1 MFSKARLDT
10 LSDGIFGVAMT
21 LLILDVRLP
30 DDFHPQDGA
39 ELLQGLLELW
49 PKFLPYVLSFG
60 VLGLRWLANIEVRTR
75 AEYVNRE
82 YVNWWLLYHLLI
94 TCVPFTTIVVGR
106 FAHLAPA
113 IWLYAGHTLSDRR
126 GRPSSGPHH
135 AASGAGRPSAL
146 PADVGDAADRL
157 LAAGDCASFVDPR
170 VALWALALNFAGPV
184 IRRWSTRPAYR
195 IEPAARLCRPSQ
207 WFARAAACPARRGIR
222 MKNWLSFRAAL
233 ALGLA
238 ASLLALAAPA
248 HAEKRVALV
257 IGNNDYKNVPKLQK
271 AVNDARTMGDTLKQ
285 LGFSVMVAENQTR
298 QAFSETLLA
307 FDKAVEP
314 GDTAFFFYAGH
325 GFEIAGQ
332 NFLLPTDVPAA
343 TEGQEELV
351 RDASVLADRVIERL
365 QNKKV
370 RTAILVFD
378 ACRNNPFE
386 RAGTRAVAGGGG
398 LAPMTQLPEGV
409 FSVFSAGP
417 RQTALDR
424 LSNNDDNPN
433 SVFTRTFA
441 KELLQPGE
449 NLVQVAQHTR
459 RIVSEMAETVSHKQ
473 IPVYF
478 DQMVD
483 DVFLNG
489 VAKGAG
495 RGGQEAQNRPSRRS
509 RSRRCRRCRCRA
521 PRPRTTFRQ
530 RADRDVLPPQWR
542 LDRGVLD
549 RRSDARDF
557 LADGRCRRIPRD
569 RISRHARSAH
579 PQADAQ
585 SLDRACRRRAGG
597 DHPGPLCRHIRRI
610 AGTVSDQIRSGGGA
624 DPRSAQDPRHDRDQ
638 LAVVSRV
645 QRAAGLLHPSD
656 VVSLRDPRGAR
667 RHRHARC
674 RTRC

>member
-1 MFSKARLDT
+1 
-10 LSDGIFGVAMT
+10 
-21 LLILDVRLP
+21 
-30 DDFHPQDGA
+30 
-39 ELLQGLLELW
+39 
-49 PKFLPYVLSFG
+49 
-60 VLGLRWLANIEVRTR
+60 
-75 AEYVNRE
+75 
-82 YVNWWLLYHLLI
+82 
-94 TCVPFTTIVVGR
+94 
-106 FAHLAPA
+106 
-113 IWLYAGHTLSDRR
+113 
-126 GRPSSGPHH
+126 
-135 AASGAGRPSAL
+135 
-146 PADVGDAADRL
+146 
-157 LAAGDCASFVDPR
+157 
-170 VALWALALNFAGPV
+170 
-184 IRRWSTRPAYR
+184 
-195 IEPAARLCRPSQ
+195 
-207 WFARAAACPARRGIR
+207 
-222 MKNWLSFRAAL
+222 MKNWLSSRAAL

-238 ASLLALAAPA
+238 ASLMALAAPA

-271 AVNDARTMGDTLKQ
+271 AVNDARTMGATLKQ
-285 LGFSVMVAENQTR
+285 LGFAVMVAENQTR

-307 FDKAVEP
+307 FDRAVEP

-424 LSNNDDNPN
+424 LSDHDDNPN

-489 VAKGAG
+489 AAKAPAETANPSAAPPQQVAALPPV
-495 RGGQEAQNRPSRRS
+495 AV
-509 RSRRCRRCRCRA
+509 
-521 PRPRTTFRQ
+521 PRPAPSNDSVNAPIAMFSRHNGGWTVVFSIADPTVGISWRIGEAGEFRETGFLDTLDPRTRKRMPNPSIELAADAPAATIQLRYVDTSGELQGPFPIRFDPEAALIHDQRKILDMTATSWLSFREFNGLLVYYTHLMSY
-530 RADRDVLPPQWR
+530 RCAIREVRVGIDTAVPEKVLKMPPC
-542 LDRGVLD
+542 D
-549 RRSDARDF
+549 
-557 LADGRCRRIPRD
+557 PRD
-569 RISRHARSAH
+569 PSAIPH
-579 PQADAQ
+579 DAQ
-585 SLDRACRRRAGG
+585 PYLKLAPSTQFVSVELTYRDGSVSEIKSFRR
-597 DHPGPLCRHIRRI
+597 
-610 AGTVSDQIRSGGGA
+610 
-624 DPRSAQDPRHDRDQ
+624 
-638 LAVVSRV
+638 
-645 QRAAGLLHPSD
+645 
-656 VVSLRDPRGAR
+656 
-667 RHRHARC
+667 
-674 RTRC
+674 